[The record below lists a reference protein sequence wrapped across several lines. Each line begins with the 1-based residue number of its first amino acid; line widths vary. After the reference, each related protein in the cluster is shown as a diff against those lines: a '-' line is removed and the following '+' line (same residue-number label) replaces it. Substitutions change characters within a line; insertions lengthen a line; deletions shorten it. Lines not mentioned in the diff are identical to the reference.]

1 MARPKNLQGALDR
14 QDNEF
19 YTLYSSVEYVFNNVD
34 GLKEYVKDKIYL
46 VTQKR
51 VIFISI

>member
-1 MARPKNLQGALDR
+1 MAQPKNLQGPQDR

-34 GLKEYVKDKIYL
+34 GPKIL
-46 VTQKR
+46 N
-51 VIFISI
+51 ISC

>member
-1 MARPKNLQGALDR
+1 MAQPKNLQGAKDR

-34 GLKEYVKDKIYL
+34 GLKEYVKDKKFMVFKENL
-46 VTQKR
+46 
-51 VIFISI
+51 